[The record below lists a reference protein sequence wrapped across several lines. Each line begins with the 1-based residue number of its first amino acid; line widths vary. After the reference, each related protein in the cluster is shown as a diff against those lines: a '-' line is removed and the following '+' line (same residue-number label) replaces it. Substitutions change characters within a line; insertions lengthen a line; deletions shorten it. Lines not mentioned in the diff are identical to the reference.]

1 MAQPLTWRAVAAPN
15 LGSPQD
21 SINSAAKLIA
31 ASTGGLSG
39 ALTQFGDQQTL
50 QQLAAYSDAQKLQEA
65 LQSGQFNTANASPEA
80 LKTIQS
86 RAGEL
91 ITNAGNQQNNSYDAL
106 MNPQKL
112 AYQGVLTNQA
122 EFNLGQDQY
131 AQDRLK
137 DVTNP
142 RIDDAF
148 ARAEENRRGQE
159 KLTQELASAYTG
171 GALTGEGDAERMY
184 SAAVARGES
193 PDYLTNLLGRLQQ
206 FAPNVGKPIGSL
218 VPGVESSG
226 AVNAASR
233 ISTVNPEI
241 GKLLTGADSTFK
253 LPAGMMEAILQKET
267 GGKQTYLNDPAK
279 YHYPLNAEGKR
290 VSPVTGKVSTAF
302 GPYGILESTAKDP
315 GFGVAPLKDK
325 SLPEQTRFAS
335 EYLAA
340 RIKAAGGDV
349 AKGLAGYGEGAE
361 YSADVLARLQTLP
374 SKAENALSQQSAVDA
389 NTLANASSGSSD
401 AQRLLSVAAES
412 QGKDNSL
419 ASVTA
424 SLVGKGGVL
433 GNVSPTNVEESLS
446 KVVNAL
452 GVNATVAAELVKQ
465 AGGSTDREFNLFGA
479 GPIGMQG
486 SVNAER
492 LDALIAQYK
501 KPGQLLNSL
510 RTGAVYAQNATAV
523 TDAAAKQ
530 KKYDD
535 QVRDLTLLAD
545 AGKPGAAEA
554 LRVAE
559 EKQLAARLASRDTSQ
574 ATANAATAN
583 LPIDAP
589 PPKKADKPP
598 SASKAAKLIAENAPL
613 RSIDGGKTW
622 QLSITPTV
630 RDPSVKYYREI
641 PNPIF
646 VALNNK
652 SFGSRAEAERAYKE
666 ALAQKS

>member
-1 MAQPLTWRAVAAPN
+1 MAQPLTWRDVAAPDYR
-15 LGSPQD
+15 GVQQG
-21 SINSAAKLIA
+21 INSAAELFNRA
-31 ASTGGLSG
+31 ATGLSG
-39 ALTQFGDQQTL
+39 AATQYGDQQTL

-80 LKTIQS
+80 LKVIQS

-91 ITNAGNQQNNSYDAL
+91 ITNAGNQQKNSFDAL

-112 AYQGVLTNQA
+112 AYQGVLNNQA
-122 EFNLGQDQY
+122 KFNLEQDQGN
-131 AQDRLK
+131 QDYLVNTTRSNAATDRTRAD
-137 DVTNP
+137 DVFD
-142 RIDDAF
+142 RSDK
-148 ARAEENRRGQE
+148 NRMGQE
-159 KLTQELASAYTG
+159 RLTQELASAYTG
-171 GALTGEGDAERMY
+171 GTLTGEGDAERMY

-218 VPGVESSG
+218 VPGAETSG
-226 AVNAASR
+226 AVA
-233 ISTVNPEI
+233 
-241 GKLLTGADSTFK
+241 
-253 LPAGMMEAILQKET
+253 
-267 GGKQTYLNDPAK
+267 GKQTSAAIDPTA
-279 YHYPLNAEGKR
+279 LGNAIYGQESNSGKADTSK
-290 VSPVTGKVSTAF
+290 VNSQNVTGPMQIQKATF
-302 GPYGILESTAKDP
+302 EGLKKN
-315 GFGVAPLKDK
+315 GVIPSNYDWQN
-325 SLPEQTRFAS
+325 PEHN
-335 EYLAA
+335 
-340 RIKAAGGDV
+340 KAAGFAHV
-349 AKGLAGYGEGAE
+349 ADLAKTYKTPEQVAAVYYGGPKAVN
-361 YSADVLARLQTLP
+361 ADGTINRDIKNTERPNDPTVGQYVDQVMSRALP
-374 SKAENALSQQSAVDA
+374 SKTENALSQQSAVDA

-492 LDALIAQYK
+492 LDALIDQYK

-523 TDAAAKQ
+523 TDAASKQ

-598 SASKAAKLIAENAPL
+598 SASKAAELIAENAPL
-613 RSIDGGKTW
+613 RSTDGGKTW
-622 QLSITPTV
+622 QLNITPTV